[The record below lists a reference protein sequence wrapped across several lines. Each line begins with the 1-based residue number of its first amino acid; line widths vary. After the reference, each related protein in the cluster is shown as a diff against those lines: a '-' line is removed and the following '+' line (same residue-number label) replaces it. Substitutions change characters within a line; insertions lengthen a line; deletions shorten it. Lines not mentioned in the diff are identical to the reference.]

1 MKKSDKWSFIDKS
14 HVKSIF
20 IGKDGGFKILCPLTK
35 REIVSKETDT
45 TPNESRKRNEFNKSG
60 IFKEIEHKKRMKE
73 KDKNNLLI
81 DSMRQIERRRSKE
94 IKRIET
100 VIEQELGPNDKRNL
114 RIYNQHRKKN
124 FIYPKLRKTFLIL
137 LKLMLNISIESED
150 LDLEDFEVC
159 ILEEII
165 SRKLGKKTSK
175 RLVKK
180 KEKQG
185 FK

>member
-35 REIVSKETDT
+35 KEIVSKETDT
-45 TPNESRKRNEFNKSG
+45 TPNESRERNGLNKSG
-60 IFKEIEHKKRMKE
+60 IFKEIKYKKRVKE
-73 KDKNNLLI
+73 KDKDNLFV

-94 IKRIET
+94 IKRIEN
-100 VIEQELGPNDKRNL
+100 VIEQELESNAKRNL
-114 RIYNQHRKKN
+114 RIYNLHRKKN
-124 FIYPKLRKTFLIL
+124 FLYPKLRKTFLIV

-165 SRKLGKKTSK
+165 SRKIGKKTSK
-175 RLVKK
+175 R
-180 KEKQG
+180 
-185 FK
+185 